1 MALYCVEEV
10 LNYGGFFAGD
20 TVTLIAVPLGQKEP
34 KLDLVIDEYVFD
46 NLKDRHKIVAG
57 MVLDLEIE
65 NGQKVT
71 GARIVAAKTREALR
85 EAIDSRTPADR
96 EYRIFAYR
104 CPSCDFWVRGEPEQ
118 VAPDT
123 CRCRVC
129 GATFQV

>member
-1 MALYCVEEV
+1 MALYYVEEV

-20 TVTLIAVPLGQKEP
+20 TVTLIAVPFGKEEP

-46 NLKDRHKIVAG
+46 NLTDRHKIVPG

-65 NGQKVT
+65 NEQKVT
-71 GARIVAAKTREALR
+71 AARIVAAKAREALR
-85 EAIDSRTPADR
+85 EAVESSAPADR

-104 CPSCDFWVRGEPEQ
+104 CPACNFWVRGEPEQ
-118 VAPDT
+118 TAPDT